1 MVKDFTLIQTARP
14 QYFASGLSESHPHA
28 TQKGQGT
35 WIGKV
40 GDPDR
45 EATGF
50 SVGHLL
56 KSSVITPG
64 GRDTYEDDTK
74 TRVTI
79 RDSPARQQVSA
90 PGASQSQPIT
100 PRRSEYTRRETSRT
114 CSFSCY
120 PRKGGRRCRIRTT
133 PYPAGH
139 KRQKHASHQQLT
151 EKKWQTLNER
161 EVNAASTK
169 SATHHG
175 QKIPAVNEGKT
186 LFKTARAIVL

>member
-64 GRDTYEDDTK
+64 GRDTYTSNYK
-74 TRVTI
+74 GFTRQATGF
-79 RDSPARQQVSA
+79 SA
-90 PGASQSQPIT
+90 G
-100 PRRSEYTRRETSRT
+100 RESESTD
-114 CSFSCY
+114 
-120 PRKGGRRCRIRTT
+120 
-133 PYPAGH
+133 
-139 KRQKHASHQQLT
+139 HAT
-151 EKKWQTLNER
+151 
-161 EVNAASTK
+161 
-169 SATHHG
+169 
-175 QKIPAVNEGKT
+175 
-186 LFKTARAIVL
+186 